1 MPDPSN
7 ARKHDQKNLDSIKGS
22 LAKFGQQKPI
32 VVDYKNIVI
41 AGNGTL
47 AAAKELGWDE
57 IDIVRTDL
65 KGSELTAY
73 GLADNRT
80 GELASWDMEALTA
93 HLDAL
98 KAEDFDLDSI
108 GFDDSFFLKENNLD
122 DFDNDKESSNKFII
136 EIQFPDEE
144 SMREEYDSL
153 SEKGL
158 MARIKNG

>member
-1 MPDPSN
+1 MKIEKVKISTLIPDPSN

-22 LAKFGQQKPI
+22 LAKFGQQKPL

-57 IDIVRTDL
+57 IDIVRTAL

-98 KAEDFDLDSI
+98 KAEDFDLDAI
-108 GFDDSFFLKENNLD
+108 GFDDSFFNHDQTKEIKSGKELD
-122 DFDNDKESSNKFII
+122 ESDFSNFDHQCPKCGFEFNDN
-136 EIQFPDEE
+136 P
-144 SMREEYDSL
+144 
-153 SEKGL
+153 
-158 MARIKNG
+158 